1 MWKLA
6 LRNVTRQAI
15 RTLMTMGAIAA
26 GVVSLVLAGGF
37 VEDIFIQLREFTIHS
52 QLGHM
57 QVYKDGYYKFGTQA
71 PSKYVIEDPEPVKA
85 RLMKDPNVLDVLSR
99 LNFSGLMSNGRSDL
113 AIIGEGIEPN
123 KEAKLG
129 TYLSMIAGRHLKDED
144 QFGIVL
150 GEGVAQSQKLV
161 PGDRVNLLINN
172 KDGSLNSLEFEV
184 VGVFRSYS
192 KEFDSRA
199 VRIPLAAAQ
208 ELLSSPGVNSLV
220 VSLHRTKDTDRVADA
235 FRLDM
240 GGKGYELKTWEELSD
255 FYRSTVELYEVQFG
269 VLRLIILG
277 MVLLGV
283 VNSVNMSVFE
293 RYGEFGTMRA
303 LGDRNRTVFN
313 LILAENLVVG
323 ATGAVTGVIL
333 GILLALGISAIGIPM
348 PPPPNSNTPYTAYI
362 RIVPWGLVEAFITGL
377 LAAVAAA
384 SLPSLRVSRSHIAD
398 ALRRNI

>member
-6 LRNVTRQAI
+6 LRNVLRQKI

-26 GVVSLVLAGGF
+26 GVISLVLAGGF
-37 VEDIFIQLREFTIHS
+37 VADIFIQLREFTIHS

-57 QVYKDGYYKFGTQA
+57 QVYKEGYYKFGTQS
-71 PSKYVIEDPEPVKA
+71 PSKYLIDDPEPLKA
-85 RLMKDPNVLDVLSR
+85 RLQKDPKVLDVMAR

-113 AIIGEGIEPN
+113 AIIGEGIEPD
-123 KEAKLG
+123 KEEKLG
-129 TYLSMIAGRHLKDED
+129 TYLSLIAGRHLKDQD

-161 PGDRVNLLINN
+161 PGDQVTLLINN

-184 VGVFRSYS
+184 IGVFRSFS

-208 ELLSSPGVNSLV
+208 ELLTSSGVNSLV
-220 VSLHRTKDTDRVADA
+220 VSLHRSNDTNAVANSLRGELA
-235 FRLDM
+235 
-240 GGKGYELKTWEELSD
+240 GKGFELKTWEELSD

-303 LGDRNRTVFN
+303 LGDRNRTVFS

-323 ATGAVTGVIL
+323 IAGAAAGVVL
-333 GILLALGISAIGIPM
+333 GVLLALVISAIGIPM
-348 PPPPNSNTPYTAYI
+348 PPPPNSNTAYVAYI
-362 RIVPWGLVEAFITGL
+362 RLVPMGL
-377 LAAVAAA
+377 LGAFVVGLAAALVAAA
-384 SLPSLRVSRSHIAD
+384 IPSLRVSRSHIAD

>member
-6 LRNVTRQAI
+6 LRNVLRQKI
-15 RTLMTMGAIAA
+15 RTLMTVGAIAA

-37 VEDIFIQLREFTIHS
+37 VADIFIQLREFTIHS
-52 QLGHM
+52 QLGHI
-57 QVYKDGYYKFGTQA
+57 QVYKEGYYRYGTQA
-71 PSKYVIEDPEPVKA
+71 PSKYLIDDPEPLQA
-85 RLMKDPNVLDVLSR
+85 RLLKDPKVLDVMAR

-113 AIIGEGIEPN
+113 AIIGEGVEPD
-123 KEAKLG
+123 KEQKLG
-129 TYLSMIAGRHLKDED
+129 TYLSLIAGRHLKDQD

-161 PGDRVNLLINN
+161 PGDQVTLLINN

-184 VGVFRSYS
+184 IGVFRSFS
-192 KEFDSRA
+192 QEFDSRA

-208 ELLSSPGVNSLV
+208 ELLSSSGINSLV
-220 VSLHRTKDTDRVADA
+220 VSLQRSNDTDAVANSLRGELA
-235 FRLDM
+235 
-240 GGKGYELKTWEELSD
+240 GKGFELKTWEELSD

-303 LGDRNRTVFN
+303 LGDRNRTVFS
-313 LILAENLVVG
+313 LILVENLVVG
-323 ATGAVTGVIL
+323 TAGAAAGIVLGV
-333 GILLALGISAIGIPM
+333 LLALGISAIGIPM
-348 PPPPNSNTPYTAYI
+348 PPPPNSNTPYVAYI
-362 RIVPWGLVEAFITGL
+362 RLVPTELLEAFVVGLV
-377 LAAVAAA
+377 AALVAAA
-384 SLPSLRVSRSHIAD
+384 IPSLRVSRSHIGD

>member
-6 LRNVTRQAI
+6 LRNVMRQKI

-26 GVVSLVLAGGF
+26 GVISLILAGGF

-57 QVYKDGYYKFGTQA
+57 QVYKQGYFKYGTQA
-71 PSKYVIEDPEPVKA
+71 PSKYVIDDPEPVKA
-85 RLMKDPNVLDVLSR
+85 RLKKDPNVLDVMAR

-113 AIIGEGIEPN
+113 AIIGEGVEPN
-123 KEAKLG
+123 KEQKLG
-129 TYLSMIAGRHLKDED
+129 TYLSMIEGRNLKDED

-150 GEGVAQSQKLV
+150 GEGVAQSQKLAI
-161 PGDRVNLLINN
+161 GDRVNLLINN

-184 VGVFRSYS
+184 VGVFRSFS

-199 VRIPLAAAQ
+199 VRIPLGAAQ
-208 ELLSSPGVNSLV
+208 ELLTSLGVNSLV
-220 VSLHRTKDTDRVADA
+220 VSLHRTNDTERVATTLRA
-235 FRLDM
+235 ELA
-240 GGKGYELKTWEELSD
+240 GKGYELMTWEQLSD

-303 LGDRNRTVFN
+303 LGDRNQTVFS

-323 ATGAVTGVIL
+323 TTGALVGMVF
-333 GILLALGISAIGIPM
+333 GALLALGISAIGIPM
-348 PPPPNSNTPYTAYI
+348 PPPPNSNTPYTAYV
-362 RIVPWGLVEAFITGL
+362 RIVPWGLVEAVVIGL

>member
-1 MWKLA
+1 M
-6 LRNVTRQAI
+6 RQKI

-26 GVVSLVLAGGF
+26 GVISLVLAGGF
-37 VEDIFIQLREFTIHS
+37 VADIFIQLREFTIHS

-57 QVYKDGYYKFGTQA
+57 QVYKEGYHKFGTQS
-71 PSKYVIEDPEPVKA
+71 PSKYVIEDPEPLRA
-85 RLMKDPNVLDVLSR
+85 RIQKDPNVLDVLAR
-99 LNFSGLMSNGRSDL
+99 LNFSGLMNNGRSDL
-113 AIIGEGIEPN
+113 AIIGEGIEPD

-129 TYLSMIAGRHLKDED
+129 TFLTIIAGRHLKDED

-150 GEGVAQSQKLV
+150 GEGVAQSQKLA
-161 PGDRVNLLINN
+161 PGDRVTLLINN

-199 VRIPLAAAQ
+199 VRIPLPAAQ

-220 VSLHRTKDTDRVADA
+220 VSLQRTKDTDEVAA
-235 FRLDM
+235 VLRTELA
-240 GGKGYELKTWEELSD
+240 GKGYELKTWEELSD

-303 LGDRNRTVFN
+303 LGDTNRTVFN
-313 LILAENLVVG
+313 LIIVENLVVG
-323 ATGAVTGVIL
+323 SAGALAGVLL
-333 GILLALGISAIGIPM
+333 GALLALGISAIGIPM
-348 PPPPNSNTPYTAYI
+348 PPPPNSNTAYTAYI
-362 RIVPWGLVEAFITGL
+362 RIMPWGLVEAFFTGL

-384 SLPSLRVSRSHIAD
+384 AWPSMRVSRSHIAD

>member
-6 LRNVTRQAI
+6 LRNVTRQKI

-37 VEDIFIQLREFTIHS
+37 VADIFIQLREFTIHS

-57 QVYKDGYYKFGTQA
+57 QVYKEGYYKFGTQSPA
-71 PSKYVIEDPEPVKA
+71 KYVIEDPEPV
-85 RLMKDPNVLDVLSR
+85 RQRILKDPNVLDVLSR

-113 AIIGEGIEPN
+113 AIIGEGVEPN
-123 KEAKLG
+123 KEQKLG
-129 TYLSMIAGRHLKDED
+129 TYLSVIAGRHLKDED

-150 GEGVAQSQKLV
+150 GEGVAQSQKLA
-161 PGDRVNLLINN
+161 PGDQVNLLINN

-208 ELLSSPGVNSLV
+208 ELLTSPGVNSLV
-220 VSLHRTKDTDRVADA
+220 VSLHRTNDTYRVATSLRQELA
-235 FRLDM
+235 
-240 GGKGYELKTWEELSD
+240 GKGYELMTWEDLSD

-313 LILAENLVVG
+313 LIITENFVIG
-323 ATGAVTGVIL
+323 AAGAAIGAVLGV
-333 GILLALGISAIGIPM
+333 LLALGISAVGIPM

-362 RIVPWGLVEAFITGL
+362 RVVPWGVLEAFLIGL
-377 LAAVAAA
+377 VAAVAAA
-384 SLPSLRVSRSHIAD
+384 SIPSLRVSRSHIAD

>member
-6 LRNVTRQAI
+6 LRNVLRQKI

-26 GVVSLVLAGGF
+26 GVISLVLAGGF
-37 VEDIFIQLREFTIHS
+37 VADIFIQLREFTIHS

-57 QVYKDGYYKFGTQA
+57 QVYKEGYYKFGTQS
-71 PSKYVIEDPEPVKA
+71 PSKYLIDDPEPLKA
-85 RLMKDPNVLDVLSR
+85 RLQKDPKVLDVMAR

-113 AIIGEGIEPN
+113 AIIGEGIEPD
-123 KEAKLG
+123 KEEKLG
-129 TYLSMIAGRHLKDED
+129 TYLSLIAGRHLKDQD

-161 PGDRVNLLINN
+161 PGDQVTLLINN

-184 VGVFRSYS
+184 IGVFRSFS

-208 ELLSSPGVNSLV
+208 ELLTSSGVNSLV
-220 VSLHRTKDTDRVADA
+220 VSLHRSNDTNAVANSLRGELA
-235 FRLDM
+235 
-240 GGKGYELKTWEELSD
+240 GKGFELKTWEELSD

-303 LGDRNRTVFN
+303 LGDRNRTVFS

-323 ATGAVTGVIL
+323 IAGAAAGVVL
-333 GILLALGISAIGIPM
+333 GVLLALVISAIGIPM
-348 PPPPNSNTPYTAYI
+348 PPPPNSNTAYVAYI
-362 RIVPWGLVEAFITGL
+362 RLVPMGLLGAFVVGLV
-377 LAAVAAA
+377 AALVAAA
-384 SLPSLRVSRSHIAD
+384 IPSLRVSRSHIAD

>member
-6 LRNVTRQAI
+6 LRNVLRQKI

-26 GVVSLVLAGGF
+26 GVISLVLAGGF
-37 VEDIFIQLREFTIHS
+37 VADIFVQLREFTIHS

-57 QVYKDGYYKFGTQA
+57 QVYKEGYYRFGTQS
-71 PSKYVIEDPEPVKA
+71 PSKYLIDDPEPLKA
-85 RLMKDPNVLDVLSR
+85 RLQKDPKVLDVMAR

-113 AIIGEGIEPN
+113 AIIGEGIEPD
-123 KEAKLG
+123 KEEKLG
-129 TYLSMIAGRHLKDED
+129 TYLSLIAGRHLKDQD

-161 PGDRVNLLINN
+161 PGDQVTLLINN
-172 KDGSLNSLEFEV
+172 KDGSLNSLDFEV
-184 VGVFRSYS
+184 IGVFRSFS

-208 ELLSSPGVNSLV
+208 ELLTSSGVNSLV
-220 VSLHRTKDTDRVADA
+220 VSLHRSNDTNAAANSLRRELA
-235 FRLDM
+235 
-240 GGKGYELKTWEELSD
+240 GKGFELKTWEELSD

-303 LGDRNRTVFN
+303 LGDRNRTVFS

-323 ATGAVTGVIL
+323 TAGAAMGVIL
-333 GILLALGISAIGIPM
+333 GVLLALVISAIGIPM
-348 PPPPNSNTPYTAYI
+348 PPPPNSNTAYVAYI
-362 RIVPWGLVEAFITGL
+362 RLVPMGLLGAFVVGLV
-377 LAAVAAA
+377 AALVAAA
-384 SLPSLRVSRSHIAD
+384 IPSLRVSRSHIAD